1 MGGADTIWNVV
12 STFAS
17 IPDWW
22 AQQTATL
29 QVFWS
34 IGFCGFLLIAL
45 QGLLSVFIGHHDIN
59 LGSHESSW
67 NGYISLKT
75 ISAMFLG
82 VGFGGAMFGQYG
94 FSVGFALAGGIG
106 IGFFISA
113 LFFVL
118 MKGLYQLRSDGT
130 AMLWEAIGQRGTVYM
145 RIPGQAAA
153 PGEIQV
159 AFAGRLMNVPA
170 FTRGSELATGT
181 DVLVISVHGEH
192 ALEVEKVSKDQ
203 LTLS

>member
-1 MGGADTIWNVV
+1 VKRYARHIVN
-12 STFAS
+12 TFAS
-17 IPDWW
+17 VADWW
-22 AQQTATL
+22 TQQTPAL

-34 IGFCGFLLIAL
+34 IGFSGLLLIAL
-45 QGLLSVFIGHHDIN
+45 QGLLSVFVGHHDIN
-59 LGSHESSW
+59 LGSHESPW
-67 NGYISLKT
+67 AGYLSLKT
-75 ISAMFLG
+75 FSAMLLG
-82 VGFGGAMFGQYG
+82 IGFGGAMFGQNG
-94 FSVGFALAGGIG
+94 FSVALALGGGIL
-106 IGFFISA
+106 IGLFISA

-118 MKGLYQLRSDGT
+118 MRGLYQLRSDGT

-145 RIPGQAAA
+145 RIPAHAAA

-170 FTRGSELATGT
+170 FTRGSEELATGT

>member
-1 MGGADTIWNVV
+1 MSI
-12 STFAS
+12 FAS
-17 IPDWW
+17 TPDWW
-22 AQQTATL
+22 AQQTTAL

-34 IGFCGFLLIAL
+34 IGFCGLLLIAL
-45 QGLLSVFIGHHDIN
+45 QGAFSLLIAHHDIN
-59 LGSHESSW
+59 LGSHETPW
-67 NGYISLKT
+67 NGYLSLKT
-75 ISAMFLG
+75 ITAMMLG

-94 FSVGFALAGGIG
+94 FSVALATVGGIL
-106 IGFFISA
+106 IGLAIAA

-118 MKGLYQLRSDGT
+118 MKGLYRLRSDGT

-145 RIPGQAAA
+145 RIPANATA

-203 LTLS
+203 LTLNQ

>member
-1 MGGADTIWNVV
+1 VN
-12 STFAS
+12 TFAS
-17 IPDWW
+17 TADWW
-22 AQQTATL
+22 AHQSTSL

-34 IGFCGFLLIAL
+34 IGFCGLLLVAL
-45 QGLLSVFIGHHDIN
+45 QGLLGLFIGHHDVN
-59 LGSHESSW
+59 FGSHDSAW
-67 NGYISLKT
+67 GGYLSLKT
-75 ISAMFLG
+75 LSAMMLG
-82 VGFGGAMFGQYG
+82 IGFGGAIFGQNG
-94 FSVGFALAGGIG
+94 FSLAVALTGGILIGLG
-106 IGFFISA
+106 ISTF
-113 LFFVL
+113 FFVL
-118 MKGLYQLRSDGT
+118 MNGLYRLRSDGT

-145 RIPGQAAA
+145 RIPAHEAA

-170 FTRGSELATGT
+170 FTRGSELPTGT